1 MAQTIFILLI
11 TTVNIKCFV
20 IIIIDNILY
29 FVLKVWIK

>member
-11 TTVNIKCFV
+11 TTVNITIFV

-29 FVLKVWIK
+29 FVLKV